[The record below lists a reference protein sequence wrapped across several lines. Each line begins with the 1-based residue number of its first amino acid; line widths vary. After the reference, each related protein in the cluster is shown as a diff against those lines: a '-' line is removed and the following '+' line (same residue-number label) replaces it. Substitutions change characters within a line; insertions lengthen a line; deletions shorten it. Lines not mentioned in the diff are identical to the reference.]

1 VLRTLGDNI
10 HCQKNHLSMPKETLL
25 VQPVEKPNQFVGSDL
40 SAQLI
45 ELSSFIRAGEARER
59 YGVSGKGFSV
69 AVLDTGLRT
78 THIDFKGRVSHQ
90 VNFTAD
96 NKGYI
101 GDATDG
107 NGHGTNVGGII
118 VANGINTGL
127 APDANII
134 PVKVLDNRGG
144 GNFEAIVKALEWV
157 LENHEQHNI
166 TVVNLSLSN
175 GKNYLTDLSF
185 AQTSEVY
192 RAFNDL
198 YKKDI
203 AVVVAAGNDFFK
215 HKSEQGMAFPAIVK
229 GCISVGAVY
238 DASAGSFSYLS
249 GARAFTSGAGRITPF
264 SQRLHPNKGGLYRT
278 DIFAPG
284 APVQSSGIS
293 SDRGISIQQGTSQ
306 AAPVVAGL
314 VLLMQEYYSNI
325 YNAMDPKTKGR
336 LDPRP
341 NVDQLTAWLRRG
353 GISINDGDDEDD
365 NVRNTG
371 LDFIR
376 VDAYDALRQV
386 KLHFVRYFAFPD

>member
-1 VLRTLGDNI
+1 M
-10 HCQKNHLSMPKETLL
+10 SKETFL
-25 VQPVEKPNQFVGSDL
+25 VQPVEKPRQFVGSDL
-40 SAQLI
+40 SAQLV
-45 ELSSFIRAGEARER
+45 ELSTFIRAEEARER

-78 THIDFKGRVSHQ
+78 SHIDFKGRVQHQ
-90 VNFTAD
+90 VNFTSD
-96 NKGYI
+96 NN
-101 GDATDG
+101 GDMEDASDG

-127 APDANII
+127 APEANII
-134 PVKVLDNRGG
+134 PIKVLDNRGG
-144 GNFEAIVKALEWV
+144 GSFEDIVKALNWV
-157 LENHEQHNI
+157 LENHEQYNI

-175 GKNYLTDLSF
+175 GKNYTSDLSF
-185 AQTSEVY
+185 TQSSEIY
-192 RAFNDL
+192 QAFNAL
-198 YKKDI
+198 HKKDI
-203 AVVVAAGNDFFK
+203 AVVVAAGNDYFK

-229 GCISVGAVY
+229 GCVSVGAVY

-249 GARAFTSGAGRITPF
+249 GAKAFTSGAGRITPF

-293 SDRGISIQQGTSQ
+293 SDKGISIQQGTSQ

-314 VLLMQEYYSNI
+314 LLLMQEYYSNI
-325 YNAMDPKTKGR
+325 YNAMDSKMKGKV
-336 LDPRP
+336 DPRP

-353 GISINDGDDEDD
+353 GVSIKDGDDEDD

>member
-1 VLRTLGDNI
+1 M
-10 HCQKNHLSMPKETLL
+10 SKETFL
-25 VQPVEKPNQFVGSDL
+25 VQPVEKPRQFVGSDL
-40 SAQLI
+40 SAQLV
-45 ELSSFIRAGEARER
+45 ELSTFIRAEEARDR

-78 THIDFKGRVSHQ
+78 SHVDFKGRVLHQ
-90 VNFTAD
+90 LNFTSD
-96 NKGYI
+96 NN
-101 GDATDG
+101 GDMEDASDG

-118 VANGINTGL
+118 VANGINRGL
-127 APDANII
+127 APEANII
-134 PVKVLDNRGG
+134 PIKVLDNRGG
-144 GNFEAIVKALEWV
+144 GSFEDIVNALNWV
-157 LENHEQHNI
+157 LENHEQYNI

-175 GKNYLTDLSF
+175 GKNYTTDLSF
-185 AQTSEVY
+185 TQSSEIY
-192 RAFNDL
+192 QAFNAL
-198 YKKDI
+198 HKRDI
-203 AVVVAAGNDFFK
+203 AVVVAAGNDYFK

-229 GCISVGAVY
+229 GCVSVGAVY

-249 GARAFTSGAGRITPF
+249 GAKAFTSGAGRITPF

-293 SDRGISIQQGTSQ
+293 SDKGISIQQGTSQ

-314 VLLMQEYYSNI
+314 LLLMQEYYSNI
-325 YNAMDPKTKGR
+325 YNAMDSKMKGKV
-336 LDPRP
+336 DPRP

-353 GISINDGDDEDD
+353 GVSINDGDDEDD